1 MLFTKTETLILELV
15 VSTPT
20 RKFTIR
26 ETSRLLKK
34 DLKIVHTSIQRLL
47 QKKFLLKD
55 EHQHLY
61 LDYHTNIPDL
71 AYIENIR
78 KEKFFRQYP
87 AIKIAATDFL
97 KKTKQSFFV
106 LLIFGSY
113 AEGNPRK
120 DSDLDLL
127 AIWTDE
133 DKNHAFERE
142 LNSVFSISFHK
153 FHPQI
158 ITPASFKEMIARRD
172 EVNIINEALHKH
184 IIIFG
189 GESYYKLLGERYVR

>member
-1 MLFTKTETLILELV
+1 MLLTKTETLILELL

-26 ETSRLLKK
+26 EISRLIKK

-47 QKKFLLKD
+47 HHKFLLRD

-87 AIKIAATDFL
+87 AIKISATDFL
-97 KKTKQSFFV
+97 KKTKHSFFV

-127 AIWTDE
+127 AILPEE
-133 DKNHAFERE
+133 DKNNAFERQ
-142 LNSVFSISFHK
+142 LNAVLSLSFQKCHLHVIS
-153 FHPQI
+153 Q
-158 ITPASFKEMIARRD
+158 ASFKEMIAKRD
-172 EVNIINEALHKH
+172 EVNIINEALNKH

-189 GESYYKLLGERYVR
+189 AESYYKLLGERHVR